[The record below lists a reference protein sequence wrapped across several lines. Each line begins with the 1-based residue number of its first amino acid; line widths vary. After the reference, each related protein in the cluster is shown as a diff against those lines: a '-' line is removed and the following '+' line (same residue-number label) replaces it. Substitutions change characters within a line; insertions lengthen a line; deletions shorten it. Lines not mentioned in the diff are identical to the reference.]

1 MKLIF
6 LTVLILCAFSNVAL
20 AGEVVEGNGIM
31 AAESK
36 SLACDRAMAMAKK
49 EAIEFLG
56 IKIKTEVNILQSDLN
71 GISTQSFD
79 LKVKQQTN
87 AVIKIL
93 EKSVNIQF
101 DATTGLITCDIKS
114 KFDVTLNNV
123 PNKDSESNNQVSKM
137 AQNRIRKI
145 LENANQL
152 NKTGEFNSALFQYK
166 TILDLSTDPEMRR
179 MALDGIVNASLS
191 LRSASQIQ
199 PAVEPP
205 SISAAKIPVELS
217 SPVVA
222 KVSTING
229 SDISGIYSADIVY
242 EPFGN
247 KVFGRRPNITV
258 TLTQN
263 GKKISGTY
271 RSSSK
276 GGIIWGEIEEDNLK
290 FGFQT
295 SDGYSG
301 RGQWTVNPA
310 SKEMIGK
317 WSQPGTTAGSGNFN
331 LTYIKKRSASPS
343 QPLDE
348 SSAISAAKIPVGL
361 SSPVVAKVSTI
372 NGSDISGIYSAD
384 IVYDPFGNRVFG
396 RRPNITVTLTQNGK
410 KISGTYR
417 SGSKGG
423 VIWGE
428 IEEDNLK
435 FGFQTSDGYSGR
447 GQWTVNPAS
456 KEMIGKWS
464 GYGPGGSGTAGSG
477 NWNLTYIKKR

>member
-6 LTVLILCAFSNVAL
+6 LTVLIMCAFSNVAL

-123 PNKDSESNNQVSKM
+123 PNKNSESNNQVSKM
-137 AQNRIRKI
+137 TQNRIQKI

-199 PAVEPP
+199 PAVESP
-205 SISAAKIPVELS
+205 SISAAKTPVELS

-229 SDISGIYSADIVY
+229 SDITGIYTST
-242 EPFGN
+242 
-247 KVFGRRPNITV
+247 ITGDTEGLGLGFRGKNPEV

-271 RSSSK
+271 SSGGR
-276 GGIIWGEIEEDNLK
+276 GGIIWGEIEEDSLK
-290 FGFQT
+290 FEFQ
-295 SDGYSG
+295 SPNGYSSSG
-301 RGQWTVNPA
+301 KGQWTVNP
-310 SKEMIGK
+310 S
-317 WSQPGTTAGSGNFN
+317 
-331 LTYIKKRSASPS
+331 
-343 QPLDE
+343 
-348 SSAISAAKIPVGL
+348 
-361 SSPVVAKVSTI
+361 
-372 NGSDISGIYSAD
+372 
-384 IVYDPFGNRVFG
+384 
-396 RRPNITVTLTQNGK
+396 
-410 KISGTYR
+410 
-417 SGSKGG
+417 
-423 VIWGE
+423 
-428 IEEDNLK
+428 
-435 FGFQTSDGYSGR
+435 
-447 GQWTVNPAS
+447 S

-464 GYGPGGSGTAGSG
+464 GYGSRFG

>member
-1 MKLIF
+1 
-6 LTVLILCAFSNVAL
+6 
-20 AGEVVEGNGIM
+20 M

-123 PNKDSESNNQVSKM
+123 PNKNSESNNQVSKM
-137 AQNRIRKI
+137 TQNRIQKI

-199 PAVEPP
+199 PAVESP
-205 SISAAKIPVELS
+205 SISAAKTPVELS

-229 SDISGIYSADIVY
+229 SDITGIYTST
-242 EPFGN
+242 
-247 KVFGRRPNITV
+247 ITGDTEGLGLGFRGKNPEV

-271 RSSSK
+271 SSGGR

-317 WSQPGTTAGSGNFN
+317 WSGLGSPGGSSTERSGNWN
-331 LTYIKKRSASPS
+331 LTYLKKRSASPS
-343 QPLDE
+343 QPLVE
-348 SSAISAAKIPVGL
+348 SPFISAPPPVAL
-361 SSPVVAKVSTI
+361 SSSVVAKVSTI

-384 IVYDPFGNRVFG
+384 IVYDPFSSRVFG

-417 SGSKGG
+417 SSSRRGI
-423 VIWGE
+423 IWGE
-428 IEEDNLK
+428 IEEDNIK
-435 FGFQTSDGYSGR
+435 VGFQSSFGYSGR

-464 GYGPGGSGTAGSG
+464 TPGTHTGSG
-477 NWNLTYIKKR
+477 NWNLTYLKKR